1 MKNGKTPVIL
11 QVIPHLGAGGAE
23 QGCIDIASEL
33 VASGAEAIVV
43 SNGGTRLHELQRA
56 GAIHIDMPVDSKN
69 PLVMWQNIY
78 RLRRLIHKYEVDI
91 VHARSRAPA
100 WSALKACEGTSA
112 RFITTCHAPYNIQ
125 NSAKKFY
132 NSSIAKGERVIAI
145 SHYVA
150 DYLRTHFGLGEDV
163 IRIIHRGVPLDRFH
177 PSLVTPERLVKLSR
191 EWRIPEGMNIVM
203 LPGRLTRWK
212 GQIEFIRALAQV
224 QNDDAFGLI
233 LGDEQGRVEY
243 KDELFALIEEL
254 GLESKVRIVEHCND
268 MPAAYML
275 SSVVVCASNE
285 PEGFGR
291 VPVEAQAMG
300 RMAIATNHGGA
311 METIIPGHTG
321 WLVPPADPDALAEA
335 ITAALSLPQD
345 QRDLMAAQ
353 AMSHVA
359 QHFSKT
365 VMADKTLNVYAEL
378 ISVPHQQGDPAPQS
392 TSGEDSYSDHKM
404 SA

>member
-23 QGCIDIASEL
+23 QGCIDIAAEL

-56 GAIHIDMPVDSKN
+56 GATHIDLPVDSKN
-69 PLVMWQNIY
+69 PFVMWQNIF
-78 RLRRLIHKYEVDI
+78 RLRKLITKYEVDI

-100 WSALKACEGTSA
+100 WSALKACEGTAA
-112 RFITTCHAPYNIQ
+112 RFVTTCHAPYNIQ
-125 NSAKKFY
+125 NTAKKFY

-150 DYLRTHFGLGEDV
+150 DYLRANFGLGEDV

-224 QNDDAFGLI
+224 VNEDAFGLI

-275 SSVVVCASNE
+275 STVVVSASTE

-300 RMAIATNHGGA
+300 RIAIATNHGGA

-321 WLVPPADPDALAEA
+321 WLIPPSDPEALAQA
-335 ITAALSLPQD
+335 ITAALSLTKE
-345 QRDLMAAQ
+345 QRDMMAAQ
-353 AMSHVA
+353 AMAHVS

-378 ISVPHQQGDPAPQS
+378 ITVPQQPAATSPQD
-392 TSGEDSYSDHKM
+392 DSYSDQKL